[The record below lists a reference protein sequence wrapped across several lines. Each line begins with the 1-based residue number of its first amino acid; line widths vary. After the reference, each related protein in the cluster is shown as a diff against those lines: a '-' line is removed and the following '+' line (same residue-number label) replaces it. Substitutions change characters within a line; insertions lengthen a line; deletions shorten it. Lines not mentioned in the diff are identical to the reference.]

1 MNDPE
6 RGDNSL
12 DIRELVKYHGKTPV
26 VDHCSFSIRRGEF
39 FSLLG
44 PSGSGKTTILRL
56 LAGFDQPDHGEILI
70 EGRSVRGIPPNQRP
84 VNLVFQ
90 HYALFPHLTV
100 LENIAFGLEMRR
112 LPKAEITPRVQAAL
126 DMVKL
131 RGKEERMPAQLSG
144 GEQQRVALARALIN
158 RPAVVLL
165 DEPLGALDRQLRRE
179 MQVELKT
186 IQERVGLTFLYVTHD
201 QEEALTMSD
210 RMVVMD
216 RGRILQTGSPQEIY
230 ESPSSLFVANFIGTS
245 NHLPG
250 RVTVVCGPR
259 CTLNAPG
266 MPAIHVPRPP
276 GIVQAGDVT
285 LVLRPERLQLSSE
298 RMCNFENAVSATGR
312 ESYV

>member
-1 MNDPE
+1 
-6 RGDNSL
+6 
-12 DIRELVKYHGKTPV
+12 
-26 VDHCSFSIRRGEF
+26 
-39 FSLLG
+39 
-44 PSGSGKTTILRL
+44 
-56 LAGFDQPDHGEILI
+56 
-70 EGRSVRGIPPNQRP
+70 
-84 VNLVFQ
+84 
-90 HYALFPHLTV
+90 
-100 LENIAFGLEMRR
+100 
-112 LPKAEITPRVQAAL
+112 
-126 DMVKL
+126 
-131 RGKEERMPAQLSG
+131 
-144 GEQQRVALARALIN
+144 
-158 RPAVVLL
+158 VVLL
-165 DEPLGALDRQLRRE
+165 DEPLGALDQQLRRE

-210 RMVVMD
+210 RMAVMD

-245 NHLPG
+245 NYLPG

-298 RMCNFENAVSATGR
+298 RMCNFENAVSARVEKVMYNGSEIQYWIQLPNGAQWTVHVANVGAGGKR
-312 ESYV
+312 FMPGEAVVVEWPALDGVVLTE